1 MPQKIKNIFLKAL
14 TFEKMLSAHGR
25 ARVNKTN
32 KLEVLLFELNLE
44 NNLINLINQIKSNKY
59 HMGKYH
65 YFKVYEPKERI
76 IQALPYI
83 DRIVHQWYVEEFIK
97 PYFVPKFINTSFACL
112 SEKGTHRAVLQVQ
125 NYLRSFSRTKNDFWI
140 LKCDVSKFFYNI
152 NPYILMEILEKSIAD
167 KCLLSFTKL
176 LLFQNRTENVGIP
189 IGNYTSQFFA
199 NIYLNEL
206 DQYIKRTLKIKY
218 YVRYMDDFV
227 LLLGTK
233 EECKL
238 LKEKIET
245 FLWDKLRLKLN
256 NKSKYYPCKMGVNFC
271 GYRIFLTHKLLR
283 TNSKKKIKRKVKYWN
298 KHLKN
303 GTLNTAKTML
313 QLNSWLGHSSHCDS
327 YKLQKKI
334 INKCDFLFND
344 RFLSENENYL
354 ISLIEN
360 ENKQEKTSN

>member
-1 MPQKIKNIFLKAL
+1 
-14 TFEKMLSAHGR
+14 
-25 ARVNKTN
+25 
-32 KLEVLLFELNLE
+32 
-44 NNLINLINQIKSNKY
+44 
-59 HMGKYH
+59 MGKYH

-112 SEKGTHRAVLQVQ
+112 SAKGTHRAVLQVQ
-125 NYLRSFSRTKNDFWI
+125 NYLRAFSRTKNDFWI

-167 KCLLSFTKL
+167 KRLLSFTKL

-199 NIYLNEL
+199 NVYLNEL

-227 LLLGTK
+227 LLLETK
-233 EECKL
+233 EECKI

-256 NKSKYYPCKMGVNFC
+256 NKSEYF
-271 GYRIFLTHKLLR
+271 
-283 TNSKKKIKRKVKYWN
+283 
-298 KHLKN
+298 
-303 GTLNTAKTML
+303 
-313 QLNSWLGHSSHCDS
+313 
-327 YKLQKKI
+327 
-334 INKCDFLFND
+334 
-344 RFLSENENYL
+344 
-354 ISLIEN
+354 
-360 ENKQEKTSN
+360 